1 MTKEFVYTYAQGY
14 ECGYC
19 MTGQDAEEIGHDT
32 GKLLRYCCNTALQ
45 VKGLHESSK

>member
-1 MTKEFVYTYAQGY
+1 MYTYAQGY

-32 GKLLRYCCNTALQ
+32 GKWLRCYCNTVLQ
-45 VKGLHESSK
+45 VTGLHERSK